1 MTPMRPS
8 IVGSARF
15 KSDRPESAKKLPP
28 AIRKLAN
35 YEYRNLQLSQGSMIP
50 TGLITKSAIMIKRK
64 SCRILEQVC
73 PIIDLTRADGIMM
86 IDLTKNK
93 LDDNKEIIDLTVPEE
108 FIIDLM
114 EEDKPKSD
122 GNQDSSLSE
131 EIMSKQCHF
140 TAFDRSNMDDRNFLL
155 PYDEFV
161 SFLDTNFICKKCK
174 TNNEIVYERQ
184 TYGIANSINMV
195 CSCRSIGSIKARM
208 RKNASH
214 LPKWKDYTLTIL

>member
-8 IVGSARF
+8 IVGSSRF

-35 YEYRNLQLSQGSMIP
+35 YEYRNSQFSQGGIIP
-50 TGLITKSAIMIKRK
+50 TGLITPSAITKKRK
-64 SCRILEQVC
+64 SRRILEQVC

-86 IDLTKNK
+86 IDLTNE
-93 LDDNKEIIDLTVPEE
+93 LDNNKEIIDLTDPEDL
-108 FIIDLM
+108 IIDLT
-114 EEDKPKSD
+114 EEDEPKND
-122 GNQDSSLSE
+122 GHQDSSLAE

-140 TAFDRSNMDDRNFLL
+140 TDFERCNMDDRNVIL